1 MGMFQ
6 GLATERYDRQYS
18 DRQLVGRMARYFAP
32 QRKLMARLAI
42 AVLSVTALGLAEP
55 LLMSRG
61 LQWATETKS
70 IDVILGLAAALLL
83 TEVLNWLFARY
94 RRRTSARLIAEIV
107 GRMRQDAFA
116 ATVRHDMAFFDEFQ
130 SGKVISRITSDTQ
143 ELAQVTTLIFDLIS
157 QFTTLLVLLVV
168 LASISTSLTLALLA
182 MAPVVVA
189 FGYGFRRVARMVT
202 RGGFRVLA
210 EVNSAIQEAVAG
222 MRVAK
227 NFRQEGAIYRR
238 FSEINGRAY
247 SINVRRG
254 FVLSTVFPTMNA
266 LGGVGTG
273 IMTYFGGRA
282 VLAGSI
288 GIGSWYL
295 FIVSLDQFWFP
306 MSNIASFWSQ
316 IQNGLSAC
324 ERIFALI
331 DAEPNVK
338 QLPAVEQKTAD
349 GGQKT
354 EAGQQSAANGQG
366 GGVRPL
372 SSGLRSPSAGLK
384 GAVDFDKVWFRYNA
398 QQQVLQEF
406 TLSIKPG
413 ESVALVGHTGAG
425 KSSIIKLITRFYEFQ
440 AGQIRVDGHDIRTFD
455 LTAYRRHLGLVS
467 QSPFLFNDTVL
478 NNIRYAVPDMSD
490 ADVERISRRI
500 GAGEWVDALPHG
512 LQTKVGERGGQ
523 LSLGQRQLVAL
534 ARVLAQK
541 PAIFILDEATA
552 SIDPFTERQIQDAL
566 KQILSDSTSILIAH
580 RLSTVK
586 AADRII
592 VLEKGAI
599 IEEGNHD
606 GLMARGGHYASLYDT
621 YFRHQSADFNAE
633 LFQKRV
639 TVA

>member
-6 GLATERYDRQYS
+6 GLATERYDRHYT

-32 QRKLMARLAI
+32 QRKLMARLAL

-70 IDVILGLAAALLL
+70 INVIVGLAAALLL
-83 TEVLNWLFARY
+83 TEVLNWVFARY
-94 RRRTSARLIAEIV
+94 RRRTAARLIAEIV

-157 QFTTLLVLLVV
+157 QFTTLLVLLIV
-168 LASISTSLTLALLA
+168 LLNISVSLTLALLA

-210 EVNSAIQEAVAG
+210 EVNSSIQEAVAG

-227 NFRQEGAIYRR
+227 NFRQEGAIYKR

-247 SINVRRG
+247 TINVRRG

-338 QLPAVEQKTAD
+338 QLPA
-349 GGQKT
+349 
-354 EAGQQSAANGQG
+354 AGAQSAVSGAPATAGTSVEPRTVHG
-366 GGVRPL
+366 TPL
-372 SSGLRSPSAGLK
+372 TGLK
-384 GAVDFDKVWFRYNA
+384 GAVDFDKVWFRYNT

-440 AGQIRVDGHDIRTFD
+440 AGQIRVDGRDIRTFD

-478 NNIRYAVPDMSD
+478 NNIRYAVPEMSD
-490 ADVERISRRI
+490 AEVEQIARRI

-512 LQTKVGERGGQ
+512 LQTQVGERGGQ

-552 SIDPFTERQIQDAL
+552 SVDPFTERQIQDAL

-592 VLEKGAI
+592 VLEKGSI

-633 LFQKRV
+633 LFQKR
-639 TVA
+639 AAIA